1 MSFLYPYVLNAL
13 ALPLLLAL
21 AALLRHR
28 RQGTAW
34 RRLVSPA
41 HEATLVTRRAPWHRR
56 AGGALLLLALAL
68 AIVALARPICGYRE
82 AGALTTGR
90 NLLLALDVSRSM
102 ETQDVAP
109 SRLEE
114 ARAAAYELI
123 DALPEDKI
131 GLIVFSGSADL
142 VVPLTY
148 DHTALREALEQVDRS
163 WATAGGTD
171 FSAVLRRAM
180 QDFERSAPEGTNAV
194 VLLSDGEETVGSARE
209 LAAEA
214 KEKRLL
220 VITVGIGTEAGG
232 AIPDPQGDNGLW
244 QDAEGK
250 HVISKLDT
258 ASLTAFAEA
267 TGGDY
272 FTMGSNTDLA
282 AFARRT
288 VRKLDAHEERVSL
301 NKVPNDRFAPF
312 AAAALAALLLGILC
326 LTEWRLPRRS
336 ALLLLLA
343 AAGILPAA
351 GAPSAESLR
360 AYRSGLAAAAQDSD
374 KAKEHFSTALLDEDP
389 AMQAAALYAIGN
401 ANTRHT
407 LDALRQLYEAPA
419 EDSAPGIAELERMV
433 ESLRRDIRSYNDA
446 LAIQPELRP
455 AATNKQRIDELIRR
469 LEEEIER
476 LKQQEQ
482 QQQNQQNDPQQQDD
496 QEQNQQNDPQQGDQE
511 QNQQND
517 PQQGDQEQNQQN
529 DPQQGDQEQNQQN
542 DPQQGDQ
549 EQNQQN
555 DPQQGDQEQNQQ
567 NDPQQ
572 GDQEQNQQNDPQQGD
587 QGQDKRT
594 PSPSSDDK
602 EAPQQQPSAQP
613 ELSDKEKAEQRAAAI
628 LQMHLDEEGG
638 SPIPHPEEKPSTPR
652 KDY

>member
-517 PQQGDQEQNQQN
+517 PQQGDQEQNR
-529 DPQQGDQEQNQQN
+529 
-542 DPQQGDQ
+542 
-549 EQNQQN
+549 
-555 DPQQGDQEQNQQ
+555 Q

>member
-34 RRLVSPA
+34 RQLISPT

-336 ALLLLLA
+336 TLLLLLA

-360 AYRSGLAAAAQDSD
+360 AYRAGLDAAAQDSD

-419 EDSAPGIAELERMV
+419 EDSGPGIAELERMV

-482 QQQNQQNDPQQQDD
+482 QQQDKQNDPQQQDD

-529 DPQQGDQEQNQQN
+529 DPQQGDQGQNQQN
-542 DPQQGDQ
+542 DPQQ
-549 EQNQQN
+549 
-555 DPQQGDQEQNQQ
+555 
-567 NDPQQ
+567 
-572 GDQEQNQQNDPQQGD
+572 QGD
-587 QGQDKRT
+587 QGQDKQT

-628 LQMHLDEEGG
+628 LKMHLDEEGG